1 MKDIKAKT
9 RELINDKEKIES
21 LLLLEKERREVH
33 KDNLLFVGMAN
44 IAGYFWCATRAVL
57 KSKINENEFFAAYLF
72 DRISYSHELGLL
84 KRLPKSSESL
94 LDIGNEITNDDVEE
108 LLREKTQL
116 MKHGSMIFEAK
127 ELTDVYGE
135 RIMIINPDLPSEQ
148 KKWYEIKSKAKGIR
162 IADPEEFP
170 KLRGEFLQTTKA
182 EQYPSIRWNFERGK
196 YVIVGVPDGIT
207 DRFVYEFKTTR
218 NKFLMCFTKP
228 VALTQANL
236 YGYFFRRSEKR
247 IQIHIVEEGT
257 TETWQTNVDR
267 AKALTVLKNFGRVD
281 AGWVPPLPK
290 KWKCKSCE
298 YKQVCPASP
307 N

>member
-1 MKDIKAKT
+1 MKNIEAKT
-9 RELINDKEKIES
+9 RELLNNTERIES
-21 LLLLEKERREVH
+21 LLLLEKTRRGISR
-33 KDNLLFVGMAN
+33 NSLLFAGMAN
-44 IAGYFWCATRAVL
+44 IAGYYWCAIQAVL
-57 KSKINENEFFAAYLF
+57 KSRANEFQFFVAYLY
-72 DRISYSHELGLL
+72 DRICYSYRLGLIN
-84 KRLPKSSESL
+84 KLPNRKKVL
-94 LDIGNEITNDDVEE
+94 LDIGNEITFNDVEK
-108 LLREKTQL
+108 LLKEKSKR
-116 MKHGSMIFEAK
+116 MKGGSMTLNTTEF
-127 ELTDVYGE
+127 TDKCGE

-148 KKWYEIKSKAKGIR
+148 KKWHEIKAKAKGIR

-207 DRFVYEFKTTR
+207 DRFVYEFKTTK
-218 NKFLMCFTKP
+218 NKFLMSFTKP

-247 IQIHIVEEGT
+247 VQIHIVEEGT

-298 YKQVCPASP
+298 YKQVCPASS